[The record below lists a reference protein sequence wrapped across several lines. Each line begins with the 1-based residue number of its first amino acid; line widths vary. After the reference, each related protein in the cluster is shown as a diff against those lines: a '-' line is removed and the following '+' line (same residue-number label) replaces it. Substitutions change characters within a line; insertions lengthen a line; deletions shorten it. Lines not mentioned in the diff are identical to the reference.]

1 MALTQDTLMDFL
13 ANTLHVD
20 TADISAESELFSSGH
35 IDSFSMIDLI
45 EFIEAT
51 CNTRIKP
58 AEITLDNLDTI
69 ARILAFLS
77 DRPET

>member
-1 MALTQDTLMDFL
+1 MVMTQDTLMDFL

-20 TADISAESELFSSGH
+20 TADISADTTLFSSGY

-45 EFIEAT
+45 EFIEST

-69 ARILAFLS
+69 ARILTFLN
-77 DRPET
+77 DRTT